1 MILFIVVRTSMK
13 LAATKSVNL
22 NDMLHIACE
31 MSKSNH
37 IR

>member
-1 MILFIVVRTSMK
+1 MILLIVVRTAMK

-22 NDMLHIACE
+22 NDVLRIACE
-31 MSKSNH
+31 MSKSDH